1 MEQQS
6 RQKTGRFRIKDT
18 FYTLYIVF
26 YIRLPTHQVMFDRRH
41 LSADFPSQRF
51 IGCYYVQFILHTWF
65 ALLVFSFFD
74 FVPAIWIRRIHDNN
88 THHHAGN
95 NNFIYTLWYTP
106 RLRLLLKNSYS
117 IYSTIGYW
125 LRNLFLDE
133 VVFSKGFQNDKW
145 CLEKRSKLVLW

>member
-1 MEQQS
+1 VEQQS

-18 FYTLYIVF
+18 FYALYIVF

-74 FVPAIWIRRIHDNN
+74 FVPAIWVRRIHDNN

-117 IYSTIGYW
+117 IYSTIGY
-125 LRNLFLDE
+125 
-133 VVFSKGFQNDKW
+133 
-145 CLEKRSKLVLW
+145 